1 MHVVI
6 VAWEHLHHT
15 GRPAEP
21 GVRPDE
27 DPHGS
32 GTDEPIDEVLRERP
46 RDLHRRVGRP
56 LASVSAWVV
65 DVDVEPVLV
74 RDVARPA
81 IPDAEITTVRAT
93 EVADADAR
101 RCRVR
106 GRVGVDETQHQPD
119 KPVGA
124 VAAPAAVR

>member
-1 MHVVI
+1 MTVVL
-6 VAWEHLHHT
+6 WEDLHQPA
-15 GRPAEP
+15 RPPEA

-27 DPHGS
+27 DPDGS
-32 GTDEPIDEVLRERP
+32 GAHEPIREGLRERP
-46 RDLHRRVGRP
+46 CDLRRRVGRP
-56 LASVSAWVV
+56 LTSVSAWVV

-81 IPDAEITTVRAT
+81 VSDAEVATVWAT

-101 RCRVR
+101 SGAVR
-106 GRVGVDETQHQPD
+106 GRVGVDDTQHQPD
-119 KPVGA
+119 KPIGA